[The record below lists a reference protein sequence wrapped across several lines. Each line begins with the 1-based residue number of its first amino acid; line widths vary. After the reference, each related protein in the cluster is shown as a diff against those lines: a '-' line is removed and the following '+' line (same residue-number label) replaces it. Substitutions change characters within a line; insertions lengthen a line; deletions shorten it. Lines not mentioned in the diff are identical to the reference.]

1 MAAPRAGQVKV
12 WREPRRGRGSLGGEA
27 KHIASAT
34 CKLGKK
40 VGKTWELLSGVVF
53 WCQGQFQGW
62 LQMRNHLISPPLSCI
77 DVTAP
82 PLPPRSQVV
91 NYAPFTLLPSAVPS
105 ALFEQAYAVQQ
116 DFNLLVDAI
125 SQNKEFLERTLAR

>member
-1 MAAPRAGQVKV
+1 M
-12 WREPRRGRGSLGGEA
+12 
-27 KHIASAT
+27 
-34 CKLGKK
+34 
-40 VGKTWELLSGVVF
+40 
-53 WCQGQFQGW
+53 
-62 LQMRNHLISPPLSCI
+62 
-77 DVTAP
+77 
-82 PLPPRSQVV
+82 V

>member
-1 MAAPRAGQVKV
+1 MLRVVSGLASD
-12 WREPRRGRGSLGGEA
+12 EEA
-27 KHIASAT
+27 FLYLH
-34 CKLGKK
+34 
-40 VGKTWELLSGVVF
+40 
-53 WCQGQFQGW
+53 
-62 LQMRNHLISPPLSCI
+62 LSCI
-77 DVTAP
+77 DLTAL
-82 PLPPRSQVV
+82 PLPPCLQVV

>member
-1 MAAPRAGQVKV
+1 MGDFCSASSALAMAALWEDVLHN
-12 WREPRRGRGSLGGEA
+12 EPAIQEAASVAVDAALLEGVLMRTEGEPN
-27 KHIASAT
+27 AS
-34 CKLGKK
+34 
-40 VGKTWELLSGVVF
+40 
-53 WCQGQFQGW
+53 
-62 LQMRNHLISPPLSCI
+62 
-77 DVTAP
+77 D
-82 PLPPRSQVV
+82 VV